1 MSEKGITTN
10 PEKTEALNSWPA
22 PTSVTE
28 VRSFVGFCSYYR
40 KFIRNFSLIARPL
53 SILTSKTVKFR
64 WTEECQEAFQELKN
78 KLLSAPIMSFPNET
92 GEFILDTDAS
102 DVSIGAVLSQIQDGE
117 EKVIVYGSR
126 TLTEAE
132 KRYCVTRKELLA
144 TVFFINY
151 YRHYLIGR
159 HFLVRTDHKP
169 LKWLF
174 NLKDPSGQ
182 IARWLETLAS
192 FNFSMSHRAGKSHSN
207 ADGMSRHPCPPHA
220 CTCCE
225 EVLLDCG
232 PCKKCEKKTCFVA
245 DEGCINKVTI
255 ELILI
260 QSMLKI
266 IRGCRSILKHS

>member
-1 MSEKGITTN
+1 MSEEGITTN

-53 SILTSKTVKFR
+53 STLTSKTVKFR

-102 DVSIGAVLSQIQDGE
+102 DV
-117 EKVIVYGSR
+117 
-126 TLTEAE
+126 

-232 PCKKCEKKTCFVA
+232 PCKKCEKETCFVA